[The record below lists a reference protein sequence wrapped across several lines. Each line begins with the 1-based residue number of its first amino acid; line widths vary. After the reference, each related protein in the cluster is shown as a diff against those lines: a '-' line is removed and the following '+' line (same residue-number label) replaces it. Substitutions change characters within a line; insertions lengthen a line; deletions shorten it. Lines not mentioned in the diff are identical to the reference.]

1 VKNSPVVTLS
11 LPRKPLFPTWL
22 LRLQPVLC
30 FLQNDRFMYVAVCF
44 CALTAVRGGVIARER
59 GRFPRQEGAVRES
72 QGARPSFRSPMIPAH
87 IVSGAAQS
95 C

>member
-1 VKNSPVVTLS
+1 MKNSPVVTLS

-44 CALTAVRGGVIARER
+44 CALTAVRGGVI
-59 GRFPRQEGAVRES
+59 GRFPRGAARREE
-72 QGARPSFRSPMIPAH
+72 ARKLPHSFRSLMFPTHM
-87 IVSGAAQS
+87 VSGAAPS